1 MACEIIP
8 SSPETGGRGTLY
20 FHFPFPV
27 SNGLAAARR
36 TKGGGPGGKRGLLR
50 LQASQL
56 RGSDSVRDL
65 RGEIEDP
72 KSLHVA
78 ILSGTGLQLA

>member
-1 MACEIIP
+1 MGWRRR
-8 SSPETGGRGTLY
+8 GGGE
-20 FHFPFPV
+20 
-27 SNGLAAARR
+27 
-36 TKGGGPGGKRGLLR
+36 GGGPGGKRGLLL

-78 ILSGTGLQLA
+78 ILAGTGLQPA

>member
-1 MACEIIP
+1 MRLYRHLLRLRVGVLSISISHFQFP
-8 SSPETGGRGTLY
+8 IGWRRRGGGE
-20 FHFPFPV
+20 
-27 SNGLAAARR
+27 
-36 TKGGGPGGKRGLLR
+36 GGGPGGKRGLLR

-65 RGEIEDP
+65 RGEIKDP

-78 ILSGTGLQLA
+78 ILAGTGLQPA

>member
-1 MACEIIP
+1 MGWRRR
-8 SSPETGGRGTLY
+8 GGGE
-20 FHFPFPV
+20 
-27 SNGLAAARR
+27 
-36 TKGGGPGGKRGLLR
+36 GGGPGGKRGLLL

-72 KSLHVA
+72 KSLYVA
-78 ILSGTGLQLA
+78 ILAGTGLQPA

>member
-1 MACEIIP
+1 MGWRRR
-8 SSPETGGRGTLY
+8 GGGE
-20 FHFPFPV
+20 
-27 SNGLAAARR
+27 
-36 TKGGGPGGKRGLLR
+36 GGGPGGKRGLLR

-72 KSLHVA
+72 LSLHVA
-78 ILSGTGLQLA
+78 ILAGTGLQPA